1 MQYILALIPFIG
13 WGSGDIF
20 GAYLSRKIG
29 SYNATFYAFLF
40 GIVLMAFFAPFYINE
55 LQNITIPLLI
65 LNIFLGVLYV
75 LANFFINEAFKL
87 NNASI
92 TGVIIQSGP
101 VLILILSN
109 LIFRDTISPK
119 QILWIVTVFVGVFLC
134 AINLSDFIKH
144 KISLD
149 KGMKFAIAAPI
160 MASFYFVFFR
170 LFVNQYGWY
179 WASVISF
186 LTLPIGMFISKFFIK
201 EDNKLV
207 FIKSKSLIFPA
218 IMSALLIRGGDIALN
233 LGLSMGFSAT
243 VTPIAGAAPIL
254 FVILSSIFF
263 KDKISKQ

>member
-1 MQYILALIPFIG
+1 
-13 WGSGDIF
+13 
-20 GAYLSRKIG
+20 
-29 SYNATFYAFLF
+29 
-40 GIVLMAFFAPFYINE
+40 
-55 LQNITIPLLI
+55 
-65 LNIFLGVLYV
+65 
-75 LANFFINEAFKL
+75 
-87 NNASI
+87 
-92 TGVIIQSGP
+92 VIIQSGP

-109 LIFRDTISPK
+109 LIFKDSISPR
-119 QILWIVTVFVGVFLC
+119 QILWIITVFVGVFLC
-134 AINLSDFIKH
+134 AINLSDFVKQ

-179 WASVISF
+179 WASTISF

-201 EDNKLV
+201 EDNKLIL
-207 FIKSKSLIFPA
+207 IKSKSIIFPA

-263 KDKISKQ
+263 KDKISKQQIVGILITLTGIVGLSFFI